1 MGVGGNPAASRPGT
15 VILDQDCLPKGH
27 RKGDTMHLPGKRTI
41 VRASIIG
48 TLLAAGIVQ
57 AFAGGAKEPQ
67 AAPSGRPAPAN
78 PRVRLATTT
87 STENSGLL
95 AYILPIFTAETG
107 YTVDVVAVGTGAA
120 IKLGENADADVLL
133 VHARA
138 LEDAY
143 MKAGHG
149 GERRDVMY
157 NDFVV
162 VGPKADPAGLKG
174 SSDAKAA
181 FAKIAAAQSPF
192 VTRGDKSGTHVMELS
207 VWKGAGVT
215 PVGSWYK
222 EAGQGMEQCII
233 MADGMQGYTLADRAT
248 WVAVKDKTSLAISY
262 EGDPGLFNPYGVITV
277 NPAKNTAIN
286 AFGAKAFLEWVT
298 SKHGQELIA
307 SFKLGGQTMFFPN
320 YKR

>member
-1 MGVGGNPAASRPGT
+1 MHLITKRTLVRAAAIPAVLLLGLTQAFSLGSKETAPAA
-15 VILDQDCLPKGH
+15 
-27 RKGDTMHLPGKRTI
+27 
-41 VRASIIG
+41 
-48 TLLAAGIVQ
+48 LA
-57 AFAGGAKEPQ
+57 
-67 AAPSGRPAPAN
+67 GRPTPAN

-95 AYILPIFTAETG
+95 AYLLPFFTEDTG

-157 NDFVV
+157 NDFII
-162 VGPKADPAGLKG
+162 VGPKADPAGLAGAK
-174 SSDAKAA
+174 DTKAA
-181 FAKIAAAQSPF
+181 FSTIATAQTAF
-192 VTRGDKSGTHVMELS
+192 VSRGDKSGTHVMELS
-207 VWKGAGVT
+207 IWKSIGVT
-215 PVGSWYK
+215 PAGTWYK

-233 MADGMQGYTLADRAT
+233 MADGMQGYTLTDRAT

-262 EGDPGLFNPYGVITV
+262 EGDPALFNPYGVITV

-286 AFGAKAFLEWVT
+286 AFGAKAFLEWIT
-298 SKHGQELIA
+298 SERGQKLVE
-307 SFKLGGQTMFFPN
+307 SFKLGGETMFFKN
-320 YKR
+320 YKP